1 MISVV
6 VLGRYP
12 FIGHQYA
19 QSVKVIDTLFSGVI
33 GPNYHPVAFIK
44 HIGAHHRLLLIL
56 VVNLLGV
63 VAPFVIGIISMGLP
77 LVITLGGN
85 LVQIV
90 QLVVYHDIVA
100 VPLIGQIP
108 QAVILVVPCLVAMVF
123 MGLHQPVQFIILIC
137 PVFFGLSLAVAP
149 LILTEQIAIGIIAV
163 GVLDGLQIFLAWVD
177 IPDFYHTAHAVIF
190 VFCNPA
196 IGIALFCYTVHP
208 VVVIAGHIAVVALGY
223 GFQVLHQVIGV
234 AHHGIVGIGDGAFI
248 AHRIIGI
255 CYGISSVVSH
265 LGQLSQQIY
274 FIGGGSQPVIHLHQL
289 AYLVVGIVYFLD
301 SIIVNIGYQINGT
314 VGIACHIAILVCLLN
329 QVAVAV
335 ILVGNLILFGV
346 DYCGDQSAAII
357 AVQGDFLLIHFV
369 LAVNPVQIYF
379 GQIAYLI
386 VGKFG
391 AGAQCVNG
399 FHNIAVAV

>member
-1 MISVV
+1 
-6 VLGRYP
+6 
-12 FIGHQYA
+12 
-19 QSVKVIDTLFSGVI
+19 
-33 GPNYHPVAFIK
+33 
-44 HIGAHHRLLLIL
+44 
-56 VVNLLGV
+56 
-63 VAPFVIGIISMGLP
+63 
-77 LVITLGGN
+77 
-85 LVQIV
+85 
-90 QLVVYHDIVA
+90 
-100 VPLIGQIP
+100 
-108 QAVILVVPCLVAMVF
+108 

-149 LILTEQIAIGIIAV
+149 LILAEQIAIGIIAV

-190 VFCNPA
+190 IFCSPA
-196 IGIALFCYTVHP
+196 VGIALSGHPTHP
-208 VVVIAGHIAVVALGY
+208 VIVITGHVAVVALSY
-223 GFQVLHQVIGV
+223 GFQVLYQVIGV

-248 AHRIIGI
+248 AHRVIGI

-265 LGQLSQQIY
+265 LSQLSQQIY
-274 FIGGGSQPVIHLHQL
+274 FIGGGSQPVVHLHQL
-289 AYLVVGIVYFLD
+289 AYLVVGIVYCLD

-314 VGIACHIAILVCLLN
+314 VGIACHIAILVCLLY

-399 FHNIAVAV
+399 FHNIAVTV